1 MSEIKRVALVVGH
14 TTTPKGD
21 KGAYSDALKTSENDY
36 WLDVALRLEKLG
48 KVKVDIY
55 HLFTH
60 TIQDYYKRQK
70 ALADKINGSGIV
82 YDAILELHFNAAS
95 PLANGT
101 ECLYWFGSKKG
112 KQIAQQL
119 SAHISNVYGTKLR
132 GDKGSRAL
140 VNKSDRGYYFTYL
153 VKYPA
158 VITEFFFGSNREE
171 ALKFE
176 DRQKMACSL
185 HSAIMNL
192 KIVA

>member
-1 MSEIKRVALVVGH
+1 MSKIKRVALVVGH

-21 KGAYSDALKTSENDY
+21 KGAYSDTLKTSESDY

-48 KVKVDIY
+48 NVKVEIY

-60 TIQDYYKRQK
+60 SIQNYYNRQK

-82 YDAILELHFNAAS
+82 YDVILELHFNAAS

-119 SAHISNVYGTKLR
+119 SAYVSKVYGTTLR

-140 VNKSDRGYYFTYL
+140 VNKNDRGYWFTYL

-158 VITEFFFGSNREE
+158 VITEFFFGSNRSE

-176 DRQKMACSL
+176 DRQKMANTL
-185 HSAIMNL
+185 NAAILNL
-192 KIVA
+192 NIV